1 MSLGTELAAAVASA
15 TSDASYLRAIVQ
27 GPAAGAASLVALPNG
42 ALIKTLARIAQEV
55 TGGFLPLAGGT
66 LTGFV
71 TQSGGAGDAMFS
83 VMNNQNPLGMQ
94 FKVGSGGAGA
104 YLWYRDN
111 GFLSFGVNNGEIA
124 RLVPGIGLGI
134 AKTPQVE
141 LDVAGRVAIHADL
154 QSLLYL
160 DRLNASNGKVA
171 ITLQRQGGSKW
182 EFGCDLTGTAAQD
195 FFIYDAVAAATRFYI
210 DSSGHWK
217 PGADNVQNI
226 GEGSR
231 RMGTIFAGTGALN
244 TSDARYKQ
252 WKSYLRDMPGLV
264 KAGLMIPEIIG
275 SFQFLQSIQV
285 KGQAA
290 WDQLTP
296 EQQAN
301 TTPAELGQDLARIH
315 VGLTVQEL
323 EAIFDV
329 VRVEFPDTPTPAQ
342 LGLYGRDP
350 LPTKMARIVPRTRPA
365 MVSEPFIDTEYE
377 LAPSGDYFIG
387 RTVPKTRMVP
397 APPLMR
403 PVQNPDGS
411 PRIVKVGERPTAII
425 DNEGRIVME
434 PVMGPEMRPV
444 PATETYEETVYDE
457 VYEGEYI
464 LSTRPEQIH
473 YLCIGAAHIARKDL
487 EARVAVLEQAA
498 A

>member
-160 DRLNASNGKVA
+160 AIADDPRMYDPIPAEEETPPPIGAPIDPLDIHVTANTSILNLRSKANASGWTGNPAQAVTITIDPGVHVVWAARGTWPAGFQPTLINQGTISGADGAPGVGGEGGQGITFGLAAFSGGTGGTGGTALDASSGPLKVDNSAGTIRGGRGGGGGGGGGGGAYHETLETSGDAPIIVGHPMDGGAGGAGNGGVGA
-171 ITLQRQGGSKW
+171 AGMTDGIATGGTGGTGGALGAYASAGSNGGAGSPGSGGTTNYDGAVGGAGGPGGAAVTGNANITWVGG
-182 EFGCDLTGTAAQD
+182 TGTR
-195 FFIYDAVAAATRFYI
+195 V
-210 DSSGHWK
+210 
-217 PGADNVQNI
+217 GA
-226 GEGSR
+226 
-231 RMGTIFAGTGALN
+231 
-244 TSDARYKQ
+244 
-252 WKSYLRDMPGLV
+252 
-264 KAGLMIPEIIG
+264 
-275 SFQFLQSIQV
+275 
-285 KGQAA
+285 
-290 WDQLTP
+290 
-296 EQQAN
+296 
-301 TTPAELGQDLARIH
+301 
-315 VGLTVQEL
+315 
-323 EAIFDV
+323 
-329 VRVEFPDTPTPAQ
+329 
-342 LGLYGRDP
+342 
-350 LPTKMARIVPRTRPA
+350 
-365 MVSEPFIDTEYE
+365 
-377 LAPSGDYFIG
+377 
-387 RTVPKTRMVP
+387 
-397 APPLMR
+397 
-403 PVQNPDGS
+403 
-411 PRIVKVGERPTAII
+411 
-425 DNEGRIVME
+425 
-434 PVMGPEMRPV
+434 
-444 PATETYEETVYDE
+444 
-457 VYEGEYI
+457 I
-464 LSTRPEQIH
+464 L
-473 YLCIGAAHIARKDL
+473 
-487 EARVAVLEQAA
+487 
-498 A
+498 